1 MQPRVRRRVAAFL
14 RITIRHARS
23 QHEWM
28 RFLPER
34 YKQWGG
40 LQNNGCGDCIRA
52 TCARN
57 LISACGK
64 RDNCLYEN
72 TGTAGQSKCLSRPDT
87 AASTLSSLATTLPP
101 DPRFDIESSQP
112 RALAY
117 TAQAKG
123 AIGYASTRLVSYTKM
138 GRSFV
143 LNIIAVHCAV
153 GRVKMQADKSNG
165 EWAIV
170 DRNEDLCQTA
180 LHQEEQ
186 EFEED
191 G

>member
-1 MQPRVRRRVAAFL
+1 
-14 RITIRHARS
+14 
-23 QHEWM
+23 M
-28 RFLPER
+28 R
-34 YKQWGG
+34 Y
-40 LQNNGCGDCIRA
+40 NIDV
-52 TCARN
+52 
-57 LISACGK
+57 
-64 RDNCLYEN
+64 N
-72 TGTAGQSKCLSRPDT
+72 TTEIPGTAGQSKCLSRPDT